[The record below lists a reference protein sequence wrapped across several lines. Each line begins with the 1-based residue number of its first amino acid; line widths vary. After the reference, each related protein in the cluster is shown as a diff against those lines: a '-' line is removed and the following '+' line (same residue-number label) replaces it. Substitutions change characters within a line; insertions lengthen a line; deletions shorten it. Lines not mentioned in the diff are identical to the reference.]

1 MMNIGDWIDDNFDQ
15 LETEFLT
22 TPDGKMMLDDDRSD
36 LGDNPKF
43 QEWAIDKF
51 KGENARRDIQ

>member
-1 MMNIGDWIDDNFDQ
+1 MNIGDWIDDNFDQ

-22 TPDGKMMLDDDRSD
+22 TPYGKMMLDDDRSD
-36 LGDNPKF
+36 SGDNPKF

-51 KGENARRDIQ
+51 KGENARRDIK